1 MPMDSKIVGSV
12 TGNGAEVDSN
22 NNLKVNLPVA
32 PLQAGF
38 MQNSFTRDAATARIT
53 RVTEE
58 GEMYGAVGRLMFYA
72 DFNGATLLNN
82 QWNTQA
88 TTLTAVLTNGFVKL
102 NGGLVTTLNTG
113 VSISSAR
120 GFSIEDGQALRVR
133 QKIRHTQGSIIN
145 KQFDFGIG
153 MYAVAAAQ
161 AGAMVEFAGFRWT
174 LTGGLIGVLATTL
187 GGAATEATV
196 NINGGV
202 PLSDNVTRT
211 YEVLVTTN
219 TAEFWID
226 GVYQASLSRQADAPC
241 IFKGAAYPVLNRLY
255 FTTAPVSAPSFD
267 IGETAVV
274 KLGPE
279 ADLPISYR
287 QALMGRHSSY
297 AQTGLV
303 GTTGNTAVSVANAA
317 AITATVGSNTASAS
331 TGLGGYYACTAT
343 NMGVALNNIIMNTY
357 QNPAF
362 PIAAG
367 AATNGRN
374 LVITG
379 IRISPMVVTTALTG
393 GGFVANWWVS
403 IGNTAVTQA
412 TTDAAGTTTLGTKSP
427 RIIPLSVIDSLAAA
441 AAAGVVATRV
451 GDSYY
456 PLETPIVVHP
466 GEFISVG
473 CKILQAGAAVTAGVV
488 TGAVGYGGYWD

>member
-1 MPMDSKIVGSV
+1 MSLDSTIRGVVSG
-12 TGNGAEVDSN
+12 TGAEVDTN
-22 NNLKVNLPVA
+22 NNLKVNLPTV

-38 MQNSFTRDAATARIT
+38 MQNSFTRDAATSRIT

-58 GEMYGAVGRLMFYA
+58 GEMYGASGRMMFYS

-102 NGGLVTTLNTG
+102 NGGLVTTSNTG
-113 VSISSAR
+113 VSLSSAR
-120 GFSIEDGQALRVR
+120 GFAIEDGQAIRIK
-133 QKIRHTQGSIIN
+133 QKIRHTQGAIIN
-145 KQFDFGIG
+145 KQFDFGLG
-153 MYAVAAAQ
+153 MYVVAAAQ

-174 LTGGLIGVLATTL
+174 LTGGLIGVLAVTL
-187 GGAATEATV
+187 GGAATEYTV
-196 NINGGV
+196 NINGGI

-211 YEVLVTTN
+211 YEVLLTTN
-219 TAEFWID
+219 TIEFWINN
-226 GVYQASLSRQADAPC
+226 VYQASIVMQPDAPC
-241 IFKGAAYPVLNRLY
+241 VFKGAAYPILNRLY

-267 IGETAVV
+267 IGETSVI
-274 KLGPE
+274 KIGPE
-279 ADLPISYR
+279 ADIPIAYR
-287 QALMGRHSSY
+287 QSLMGRHSAF

-303 GTTGNTAVSVANAA
+303 GTTGNTAVAVANAA
-317 AITATVGSNTASAS
+317 AITATVGTNAVAAS

-343 NMGVALNNIIMNTY
+343 SMGGALNNIIMNAY
-357 QNPAF
+357 QNPAI

-379 IRISPMVVTTALTG
+379 VRISPMVVTTLFAG

-403 IGNTAVTQA
+403 VGNTAVNQA
-412 TTDAAGTTTLGTKSP
+412 TADAAGTTTLGTKSP
-427 RIIPLSVIDSLAAA
+427 RIIPLSVTDTLAAA
-441 AAAGVVATRV
+441 AAAGTVATRA

-456 PLETPIVVHP
+456 PLETPLIVHP

-473 CKILQAGAAVTAGVV
+473 VKILYAGAAVTAGVV